1 MSQVLDWEKR
11 KELSQ
16 RALERGVQVADQLN
30 AMAAQHAPVQKGVID
45 RLAFYYAV
53 SRHLR
58 GLTPEQFS
66 QQWKIRE
73 TLVAVRGF
81 SRAENMRRFL
91 YRLPYSL
98 EIPENAPATPEAE
111 AWKHFKSGEDV
122 SEVFNNHKTV
132 CSCCGYALTNP
143 ASQAAGAGPICGAGL
158 CKRRTQTVKA

>member
-1 MSQVLDWEKR
+1 MSFDWEKR

-30 AMAAQHAPVQKGVID
+30 AMATQHEPVQKGVVD

-58 GLTPEQFS
+58 GLTPDQVA
-66 QQWKIRE
+66 QQRIIQE

-91 YRLPYSL
+91 YRLPLSM
-98 EIPENAPATPEAE
+98 EIPGNAPATPEAE
-111 AWKHFKSGEDV
+111 AWKLFKSGQNV
-122 SEVFNNHKTV
+122 FEVFDDPASV
-132 CSCCGYALTNP
+132 CSCCGYALTHP
-143 ASQAAGAGPICGAGL
+143 VSRAVGAGPICRAGL
-158 CKRRTQTVKA
+158 CKRRQK